1 MLKPAPLHVGDHV
14 AVVSLSSGTL
24 ENYAA
29 ASIESGAKTDA
40 PLGSSQSWCRML
52 WKGDWFYSNALN

>member
-24 ENYAA
+24 GEL
-29 ASIESGAKTDA
+29 T
-40 PLGSSQSWCRML
+40 QQHQ
-52 WKGDWFYSNALN
+52 LNRG

>member
-24 ENYAA
+24 GELTQQHQLNRAGIVHKRA
-29 ASIESGAKTDA
+29 F
-40 PLGSSQSWCRML
+40 PLE
-52 WKGDWFYSNALN
+52 K

>member
-24 ENYAA
+24 GELTQQHQLNR
-29 ASIESGAKTDA
+29 GLKRMRQ
-40 PLGSSQSWCRML
+40 LGSSHDAECFERAT
-52 WKGDWFYSNALN
+52 DFTATP